1 MPAGNY
7 SGKQYSYYSLA
18 KDIVEKQ
25 GQIYHKES
33 NQFYNFIEGYLVGVE
48 KSDVTFKD
56 GKEAFKIKFK
66 LAGKDLQS
74 VDVLECGRYTFFTRD
89 ILNRLASLEE
99 IGWVKL
105 TPYTSTDDKG
115 KNYIRGSARHS
126 LNFVHDMRDEKYKV
140 KFAYEKEDIPAVEYV
155 KVGKTTSADTL
166 KRDDFFDSLIV
177 VINARLKH
185 NLDALSRTAEEEP
198 DFEKDEIPF

>member
-33 NQFYNFIEGYLVGVE
+33 KQYYGYLEGFLVGIE
-48 KSDVTFKD
+48 SADHTFKD
-56 GKEAFKIKFK
+56 GQTANKIKFK
-66 LAGKDLQS
+66 LAGRNFEQI
-74 VDVLECGRYTFFTRD
+74 DVLECGRYTFFSKD
-89 ILNRLASLEE
+89 ILNRLMSLDQ

-105 TPYTSTDDKG
+105 TPYISTDDKG
-115 KNYIRGSARHS
+115 KNYVRGSARHN
-126 LNFVHDMRDEKYKV
+126 LTFVSNMKDEKYKV
-140 KFAYEKEDIPAVEYV
+140 KFHYNKEDIPPIEYV
-155 KVGKTTSADTL
+155 KVANKLVKDDL
-166 KRDDFFDSLIV
+166 KQNEFYDSLIIV
-177 VINARLKH
+177 LNTKLAH

-198 DFEKDEIPF
+198 DFEDEIAF